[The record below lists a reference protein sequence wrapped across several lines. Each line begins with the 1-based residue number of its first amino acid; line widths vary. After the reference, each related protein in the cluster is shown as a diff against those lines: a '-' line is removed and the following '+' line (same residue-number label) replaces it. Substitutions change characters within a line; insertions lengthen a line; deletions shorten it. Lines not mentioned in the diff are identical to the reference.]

1 MIALVCVRAS
11 VSACVIFLRVWGI
24 KAAAGLCGLVASS
37 SVNWLG
43 YLFLCNV
50 HFCWAYVKLHSHI
63 YRNTPAGVQLY
74 VQEVFIDRSNFNSF
88 CFKLCCK

>member
-43 YLFLCNV
+43 NLFLCNV

-63 YRNTPAGVQLY
+63 YRNTPAKSQT
-74 VQEVFIDRSNFNSF
+74 
-88 CFKLCCK
+88 